1 MSNVETTQKPAFDVG
16 KLDGVEKAAILLL
29 SLSEEDAAQIFR
41 HLEPKQVQR
50 LGMSMASM
58 SDFSHDRVAAV
69 HRQFIDDIQ
78 KYTNIGIGSEDFVRK
93 ALVAALGEDKASNL
107 VDQIIL
113 GSGARGLDSL
123 KWMDARQVASIIQ
136 NEHPQIQTIV
146 LSYLEPE
153 QSAEILSQFPEQVR
167 LDLVM
172 RIANLEEVQPAAL
185 QELNDIME
193 KQFAGAAGAQA
204 AKMGGLKAAANIMN
218 YLDTNIEGQLMD
230 SIRESDEEMSQQIQ
244 DLMFVF
250 ENLIDVDDRG
260 IQTLL
265 REVPGD
271 LLQRALKGSDDQMRE
286 KVFKN
291 MSKRAAEMLAD
302 DLEAM
307 VGGVV
312 EDLVGLVL
320 GRVLLVLGRHADIF
334 DRTALERGLYLSF
347 QCDRVN
353 VGHFRLPVN
362 LCRRLRLVG
371 PGMMSGAQNGIC
383 RCDVFS
389 SG

>member
-1 MSNVETTQKPAFDVG
+1 
-16 KLDGVEKAAILLL
+16 
-29 SLSEEDAAQIFR
+29 
-41 HLEPKQVQR
+41 
-50 LGMSMASM
+50 MASM

-113 GSGARGLDSL
+113 GSGARGLGSL

-153 QSAEILSQFPEQVR
+153 QSAEIPSQFPEQVR

-265 REVPGD
+265 QEVPGICCNGPSRGGRPD
-271 LLQRALKGSDDQMRE
+271 AGEGLQEHVQAGRRDAGGRPGGHGADPGLRGGGRPEGDPSTAR
-286 KVFKN
+286 
-291 MSKRAAEMLAD
+291 RLAD
-302 DLEAM
+302 AGEIM
-307 VGGVV
+307 
-312 EDLVGLVL
+312 L
-320 GRVLLVLGRHADIF
+320 GPAVAKSSSKPSAIIC
-334 DRTALERGLYLSF
+334 A
-347 QCDRVN
+347 
-353 VGHFRLPVN
+353 
-362 LCRRLRLVG
+362 
-371 PGMMSGAQNGIC
+371 MMSGPGI
-383 RCDVFS
+383 RLSIGVS
-389 SG
+389 SAHEQQEQQAARLPQARG